1 MQSNSFKLSLRL
13 LAVVA
18 FAVLAVAC
26 DMLGGK
32 KYDSD
37 LSVTL
42 NQESAGK
49 EAGEV
54 SVVVRADGAWSLE
67 LDFGGDEAWAELS
80 HSVGTGYKSNIKLSY
95 DANKTGASRSVY
107 VIVSTDN
114 DAAEVRFTQ
123 TADGA
128 GPDGGKADATSCG
141 WLELPETKSGDG
153 LLWGWHN
160 MTLNGKTMRN
170 YSFYFSAAHYLS
182 YWVAYPLNSSLMG
195 GSGIR
200 DKNFYFDPLLPNSMQ
215 ADLTFSYRD
224 NYGDNYD
231 RGHQLPARD
240 RSASVASNT
249 QTFYATNMTPQR
261 SAFNRNI
268 WQKLEARVQ
277 SWASSINP
285 YTDTLYVVT
294 GCTVKG
300 STQSTTD
307 CAGKKMTIP
316 TAYYKAIL
324 RYTLSSGYSA
334 CAIWLDHET
343 DPRRTVDERDMMSIA
358 ALEEKLGIDLFVN
371 LPAKV
376 GDAKAAE
383 IEAKAPTVNT
393 WPL

>member
-1 MQSNSFKLSLRL
+1 MNVNWTKSISRIFAFVAFVVLIVSCDPIGVKKNSELSL
-13 LAVVA
+13 
-18 FAVLAVAC
+18 
-26 DMLGGK
+26 
-32 KYDSD
+32 
-37 LSVTL
+37 TL
-42 NQESAGK
+42 NPESAGK

-54 SVVVRADGAWSLE
+54 SVVVRASGTWILD
-67 LDFGGDEAWAELS
+67 LDFDGKESWAKLS
-80 HSVGTGYKSNIKLSY
+80 HDSGTGYKSNIKLSY

-107 VIVSTDN
+107 VIVSTEN

-128 GPDGGKADATSCG
+128 GPDGGTADATSCG
-141 WLELPETKSGDG
+141 WMELPETKTGDG

-195 GSGIR
+195 GSGMR

-215 ADLTFSYRD
+215 ADLTFSYR
-224 NYGDNYD
+224 GNYD

-261 SAFNRNI
+261 SQFNQKI
-268 WQKLEARVQ
+268 WQRLEARVQ

-285 YTDTLYVVT
+285 STDTLYVVT

-324 RYTLSSGYSA
+324 RYTRSSGYA
-334 CAIWLDHET
+334 GCAIWLDHDT
-343 DPRRTVDERDMMSIA
+343 DPYRTVDERDMMSIA

>member
-1 MQSNSFKLSLRL
+1 MNVNWTKSISRIF
-13 LAVVA
+13 AFVA
-18 FAVLAVAC
+18 FAVLIVSC
-26 DMLGGK
+26 DPIGVK
-32 KYDSD
+32 KNSE
-37 LSVTL
+37 LSLTL
-42 NQESAGK
+42 NPESAGK
-49 EAGEV
+49 DAGKV
-54 SVVVRADGAWSLE
+54 SVVVRASGAWSLE

-80 HSVGTGYKSNIKLSY
+80 HSVGTGYKSNIKLNY
-95 DANKTGASRSVY
+95 DENKTGASRSVY
-107 VIVSTDN
+107 VIVSTEN

-128 GPDGGKADATSCG
+128 GPDGGIADATSCG
-141 WLELPETKSGDG
+141 WMELPETKSGDG

-195 GSGIR
+195 GSGMR

-215 ADLTFSYRD
+215 ADLTFSYR
-224 NYGDNYD
+224 GNYD

-261 SAFNRNI
+261 SQFNQKI
-268 WQKLEARVQ
+268 WQRLEARVQ

-285 YTDTLYVVT
+285 STDTLYVVT

-324 RYTLSSGYSA
+324 RYTRSSGYA
-334 CAIWLDHET
+334 GCAIWLDHDT
-343 DPRRTVDERDMMSIA
+343 DPYRTVEELDMMSIA

>member
-1 MQSNSFKLSLRL
+1 MNVNWTKSISRIF
-13 LAVVA
+13 AFVA
-18 FAVLAVAC
+18 FAVLIVSC
-26 DMLGGK
+26 DPIGVK
-32 KYDSD
+32 KNSE
-37 LSVTL
+37 LSLTL
-42 NQESAGK
+42 NPESAGK
-49 EAGEV
+49 DAGKV
-54 SVVVRADGAWSLE
+54 SVVVRASGAWSLE

-95 DANKTGASRSVY
+95 DENKTGASRSVY

-123 TADGA
+123 TADGV
-128 GPDGGKADATSCG
+128 GPDGGTADATSCG

-195 GSGIR
+195 GSGMR

-215 ADLTFSYRD
+215 ADLTFSYR
-224 NYGDNYD
+224 GNYD

-261 SAFNRNI
+261 SQFNQKI
-268 WQKLEARVQ
+268 WQRLEARVQ

-285 YTDTLYVVT
+285 STDTLYVVT

-324 RYTLSSGYSA
+324 RYTRSSGYA
-334 CAIWLDHET
+334 GCAIWLDHDT
-343 DPRRTVDERDMMSIA
+343 DPYRTVDERDMMSIA

>member
-1 MQSNSFKLSLRL
+1 MNVNWTKSISRIF
-13 LAVVA
+13 AFVA
-18 FAVLAVAC
+18 FAVLIVSC
-26 DMLGGK
+26 DPIGVK
-32 KYDSD
+32 KNSE
-37 LSVTL
+37 LSLTL
-42 NQESAGK
+42 NPESAGK
-49 EAGEV
+49 EAGKV

-107 VIVSTDN
+107 VIVSTEN

-128 GPDGGKADATSCG
+128 GPDGGTADATSCG
-141 WLELPETKSGDG
+141 WMELPETKTGDG

-195 GSGIR
+195 GSGMR

-215 ADLTFSYRD
+215 ADLTISYR
-224 NYGDNYD
+224 GNYD

-261 SAFNRNI
+261 SQFNQKI
-268 WQKLEARVQ
+268 WQRLEARVQ

-285 YTDTLYVVT
+285 STDTLYVVT

-324 RYTLSSGYSA
+324 RYTRSSGYA
-334 CAIWLDHET
+334 GCAIWLDHDT
-343 DPRRTVDERDMMSIA
+343 DPLRTADERDMMSIA

>member
-1 MQSNSFKLSLRL
+1 MNVNWTKSISRI
-13 LAVVA
+13 LAFVA
-18 FAVLAVAC
+18 FVVLIVAC
-26 DMLGGK
+26 DPIGVK
-32 KYDSD
+32 KNSG
-37 LSVTL
+37 LSLTL
-42 NQESAGK
+42 NPESAGK

-80 HSVGTGYKSNIKLSY
+80 HSVGTGYKSNIKLRY
-95 DANKTGASRSVY
+95 DENKTGASRSVY
-107 VIVSTDN
+107 VIVSTEN
-114 DAAEVRFTQ
+114 DAAEVRFSQ

-128 GPDGGKADATSCG
+128 GPDGGTADATSCG

-153 LLWGWHN
+153 LLWGWHS

-195 GSGIR
+195 GSGMR
-200 DKNFYFDPLLPNSMQ
+200 DKNFYFDPLLPNNMQ
-215 ADLTFSYRD
+215 ADLTLSYR
-224 NYGDNYD
+224 GNYD

-285 YTDTLYVVT
+285 STDTLYVVT

-324 RYTLSSGYSA
+324 RYTRSSGYSA
-334 CAIWLDHET
+334 CAIWLDHGT
-343 DPRRTVDERDMMSIA
+343 DPSRTVDECDMMSIA

-383 IEAKAPTVNT
+383 IEAKAPTVNA

>member
-1 MQSNSFKLSLRL
+1 MNVNWTKSISRIF
-13 LAVVA
+13 AFVA
-18 FAVLAVAC
+18 FAVLIVSC
-26 DMLGGK
+26 DPIGVK
-32 KYDSD
+32 KNSE
-37 LSVTL
+37 LSLTL
-42 NQESAGK
+42 NPENAGK
-49 EAGEV
+49 EAGKV
-54 SVVVRADGAWSLE
+54 SVVVRASGAWSLD

-107 VIVSTDN
+107 VIVSTEN

-128 GPDGGKADATSCG
+128 GPDGGTADATSCG
-141 WLELPETKSGDG
+141 WMELPETKTGDG

-195 GSGIR
+195 GSGMR

-215 ADLTFSYRD
+215 ADLTFSYR
-224 NYGDNYD
+224 GNYD

-261 SAFNRNI
+261 SQFNQKI
-268 WQKLEARVQ
+268 WQRLEARVQ

-285 YTDTLYVVT
+285 STDTLYVVT

-324 RYTLSSGYSA
+324 RYTRSSGYSG
-334 CAIWLDHET
+334 CAIWLDHDT
-343 DPRRTVDERDMMSIA
+343 DPYRTVEERDMMSIA
-358 ALEEKLGIDLFVN
+358 ALEERLGIDLFVN